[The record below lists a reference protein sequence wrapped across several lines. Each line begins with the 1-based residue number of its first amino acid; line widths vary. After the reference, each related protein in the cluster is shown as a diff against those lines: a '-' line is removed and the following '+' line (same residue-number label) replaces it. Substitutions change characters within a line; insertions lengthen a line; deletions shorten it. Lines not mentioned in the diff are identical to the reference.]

1 MGKISRI
8 LVVAV
13 ALAASAGATMRATD
27 EIFAMRRAYRKV
39 QRVPATRRGAGT
51 GLTAGRL
58 NVAPVASSIRMA
70 RRSR

>member
-8 LVVAV
+8 LVVA
-13 ALAASAGATMRATD
+13 SRPRGKRRATMRSTD

-51 GLTAGRL
+51 GVSRHR
-58 NVAPVASSIRMA
+58 ASKVSEVFQCPGLRV
-70 RRSR
+70 

>member
-51 GLTAGRL
+51 GC
-58 NVAPVASSIRMA
+58 VAPSRFESIRVFQCPGL
-70 RRSR
+70 RV